1 MPGMKTGTGDDP
13 FADDPDPTEQEEQS
27 TDPEDTANDHRD
39 KETSNQKESVSTD
52 ESEENETGD
61 ELEQDDI
68 PWILRRER
76 VKDGRPEMIPTYVRQ
91 ETADAEPGFVR
102 DVEEIVGRDVY
113 KFDVREAAMLVAMEH
128 PEEVA
133 AQLNDWGYKYLD

>member
-13 FADDPDPTEQEEQS
+13 FADDPDPTEQEEQGID
-27 TDPEDTANDHRD
+27 TEDTANDDQD
-39 KETSNQKESVSTD
+39 KETSDQKEVVSTD
-52 ESEENETGD
+52 ESEENETG
-61 ELEQDDI
+61 EGLKQDDI
-68 PWILRRER
+68 PWVLRRER

-91 ETADAEPGFVR
+91 ETADAEPEFVR
-102 DVEEIVGRDVY
+102 DVEKIVGRDVY